1 MLTRSVF
8 LLGTALLCVSLSQA
22 KVPLVED
29 HDPGFFGK
37 AFHKVKIV
45 IIEVAKGM
53 ELFPDYS
60 SVTEGV
66 RIKKTESTKE
76 LFEKAHLSE
85 GQPAKDFAPKTQA
98 QEGVDLNSESLLEGL
113 YPSFKQVDKEAHH
126 TQEIEAE
133 MKAHSTASSTN
144 FKQTEKAQADLDRE
158 SNIYNSV
165 AVQTSEAIRSEVL
178 PPLQSVSAADQ
189 YRYSAIISVG

>member
-22 KVPLVED
+22 KVSLVED
-29 HDPGFFGK
+29 HDPG
-37 AFHKVKIV
+37 
-45 IIEVAKGM
+45 IIRRAMSAVTGFVMGM
-53 ELFPDYS
+53 ELFPKYS
-60 SVTEGV
+60 DVQDVGS
-66 RIKKTESTKE
+66 KTLKAKSTKE
-76 LFEKAHLSE
+76 LFEKAYLSE
-85 GQPAKDFAPKTQA
+85 GHPAKDFAPKTQV

-133 MKAHSTASSTN
+133 MKAHSTTSSTN